1 MKLFNVRLTSDSIDW
16 AQFDLG
22 ARLADSCYCCPWRGQ
37 MTFIKESELEEFLQV
52 GLTRDKRHTSDI
64 LFHHSRPAEQGYEVL
79 EHDGER
85 YIQIS
90 SVGAQAL
97 LEISPEPSH
106 AHPDE
111 EFYPERTLSV
121 YWFCCDPETGADDWA
136 GEVYGEFNQRWIN
149 KYAKPVRVNRF
160 TILKAM
166 NDLFAS
172 HSKSDPVYRICTERC
187 DGDDWDCVFQVLEH
201 GTVIYG

>member
-1 MKLFNVRLTSDSIDW
+1 MKLLNVQLTSDNINW
-16 AQFDLG
+16 VQFDLG
-22 ARLADSCYCCPWRGQ
+22 ARLADSCNCCPWRGRL
-37 MTFIKESELEEFLQV
+37 TFIKESELERIRRSPGALYGRQ
-52 GLTRDKRHTSDI
+52 T
-64 LFHHSRPAEQGYEVL
+64 AEIVEQCARTPEKGYEVL

-85 YIQIS
+85 YIGIT

-111 EFYPERTLSV
+111 EFYPQRTLSV

-136 GEVYGEFNQRWIN
+136 GEPYGEFNQRWIN

-160 TILKAM
+160 TIMKAM

-172 HSKSDPVYRICTERC
+172 HTKSDPVYRIFTERC

>member
-1 MKLFNVRLTSDSIDW
+1 MKLFNVQLTSDNINW
-16 AQFDLG
+16 LEFDLG
-22 ARLADSCYCCPWRGQ
+22 ARLRDSSDDNPWRGRL
-37 MTFIKESELEEFLQV
+37 TYIKESELERIRRSPGALYQRK
-52 GLTRDKRHTSDI
+52 T
-64 LFHHSRPAEQGYEVL
+64 AEIVDCYASTPEAGYEVL

-85 YIQIS
+85 YIEIS
-90 SVGAQAL
+90 SAGAQAL

-111 EFYPERTLSV
+111 EFYPQRTLSV
-121 YWFCCDPETGADDWA
+121 YWFCCDPETRVDYWG
-136 GEVYGEFNQRWIN
+136 GEPYGEFNQHWIN

-166 NDLFAS
+166 NDLFDS
-172 HSKSDPVYRICTERC
+172 HAVTMHQICTERC
-187 DGDDWDCVFQVLEH
+187 DGDDWDCLFQVLEH

>member
-1 MKLFNVRLTSDSIDW
+1 MKLFNVQLTSDNIDW

-22 ARLADSCYCCPWRGQ
+22 ARLADSCNCCPWRGR
-37 MTFIKESELEEFLQV
+37 MTFIKESELERIRQSPKQLYGRETAEIV
-52 GLTRDKRHTSDI
+52 KRWAHTPED
-64 LFHHSRPAEQGYEVL
+64 GYDVL

-85 YIQIS
+85 YIQIT

-121 YWFCCDPETGADDWA
+121 YWFCCDPETNADDWA
-136 GEVYGEFNQRWIN
+136 GEPYGGFDSHWIN

-172 HSKSDPVYRICTERC
+172 HTKSDPVYRICTERC